1 MSEAKQQQ
9 LATLAVHAGQ
19 SPDPTTGSRAVPIY
33 QTTSYL
39 FQDADHAG
47 RLFALKE
54 FGNIYT
60 RIMNPTTDVFEK
72 RVAALEGGA
81 AGLATASGQAA
92 ETLALTTLAAAGD
105 EIVST
110 TSLYGGTYN
119 LFHYT
124 LPRLGITVKFVDAD
138 DFDGLRAAIN
148 DKTRAV
154 YTETL
159 GNPKLDVVDIEKLAA
174 IAHEHKLPLV
184 IDNTSASPALVRPI
198 EWGADIVVN
207 SATKFLGGH
216 GTTIG
221 GVIVDAG
228 KFDWAASGRFKD
240 FTEPDPSYHGL
251 SYTEAFGPLAFILK
265 ARVQGLR
272 DTGAALSPFNAFLL
286 LQGIETLHL
295 RLERHSAE
303 RAGRGQ
309 ASGAASRRGVGQL
322 SGPGIQPVLT
332 SGRRSICPPA
342 RARWSPLASRADYE
356 AGKKLID
363 ALELFS
369 LVANIGD
376 AKSLVIH
383 PASTTHQQLSVEE
396 QATTGVTPELV
407 RLSVG
412 IEDIRDILADLDQ
425 AIEAA
430 NGHALAGATETAE
443 PCCTMSIMT
452 EPTRRDR
459 SRRPTEAG
467 ILAAHL
473 RRRLCARRAPVAG
486 VRPHAGR
493 RLTLHYAVYGR
504 LNAARD
510 NAVLVCHALSG
521 SALVGSWWPEIFA
534 PGGGSVAGSR
544 FCDLHQ
550 HAGLLLRLDR
560 ARFGGPG
567 DGRHLRPGF
576 SAGFDPRQCAG
587 AGQAAGLAGHSPAA
601 AGAGRLDRRHAGP
614 GVGDP

>member
-1 MSEAKQQQ
+1 MSEEKQHF
-9 LATLAVHAGQ
+9 ATLAVHAGQ
-19 SPDPTTGSRAVPIY
+19 SPDPATGSRAVPIY
-33 QTTSYL
+33 QTTSYV

-47 RLFALKE
+47 RLFALQE
-54 FGNIYT
+54 FGNVYT

-92 ETLALTTLAAAGD
+92 ETLTLTTLAGAGD

-124 LPRLGITVKFVDAD
+124 LPRLGITVRFVDAD

-148 DKTRAV
+148 EKTRAV
-154 YTETL
+154 FTESL

-174 IAHEHKLPLV
+174 IAHENGVPLV
-184 IDNTSASPALVRPI
+184 VDNTTPSPALVRPS

-216 GTTIG
+216 GTAIG

-251 SYTEAFGPLAFILK
+251 SYVAAFGPLAFILK

-295 RLERHSAE
+295 RLERHSQNALAVARHLE
-303 RAGRGQ
+303 QHPGVEWVNYPGLESSPYYARAQKYLPNGRG
-309 ASGAASRRGVGQL
+309 AIVTFGLKGGY
-322 SGPGIQPVLT
+322 
-332 SGRRSICPPA
+332 
-342 RARWSPLASRADYE
+342 D

-363 ALELFS
+363 SLEIFS
-369 LVANIGD
+369 LLANIGD

-383 PASTTHQQLSVEE
+383 PASTTHSQLSVEE
-396 QATTGVTPELV
+396 QAATGVTPELV

-425 AIEAA
+425 AIKTA
-430 NGHALAGATETAE
+430 NGASNGRTFAGALPTAE
-443 PCCTMSIMT
+443 
-452 EPTRRDR
+452 
-459 SRRPTEAG
+459 
-467 ILAAHL
+467 LAA
-473 RRRLCARRAPVAG
+473 
-486 VRPHAGR
+486 
-493 RLTLHYAVYGR
+493 
-504 LNAARD
+504 
-510 NAVLVCHALSG
+510 
-521 SALVGSWWPEIFA
+521 
-534 PGGGSVAGSR
+534 
-544 FCDLHQ
+544 Q
-550 HAGLLLRLDR
+550 
-560 ARFGGPG
+560 
-567 DGRHLRPGF
+567 
-576 SAGFDPRQCAG
+576 
-587 AGQAAGLAGHSPAA
+587 
-601 AGAGRLDRRHAGP
+601 
-614 GVGDP
+614 

>member
-1 MSEAKQQQ
+1 MPEVKKQH

-19 SPDPTTGSRAVPIY
+19 SPDPATGSRAVPIY

-72 RVAALEGGA
+72 RVAALEGGV

-92 ETLALTTLAAAGD
+92 ETLAITTLAAAGD
-105 EIVST
+105 EIIST

-124 LPRLGITVKFVDAD
+124 LPRLGINVRFVDAD

-148 DKTRAV
+148 EKTKAV
-154 YTETL
+154 YTESL
-159 GNPKLDVVDIEKLAA
+159 GNPKLDVVDIEQIAR
-174 IAHEHKLPLV
+174 IAHENGLPLV
-184 IDNTSASPALVRPI
+184 IDNTTPSPALVRPI

-228 KFDWAASGRFKD
+228 KFDWSSSRFKE
-240 FTEPDPSYHGL
+240 FTDPDPSYHGL
-251 SYTEAFGPLAFILK
+251 SYHEAFGPLAFILK

-272 DTGAALSPFNAFLL
+272 DTGASLSPFSAFLL

-295 RLERHSAE
+295 RLERHSQNALAVAKHLE
-303 RAGRGQ
+303 QHPGVEWVNYPGLETSEYYDRAKKYLPNGQ
-309 ASGAASRRGVGQL
+309 GALVTF
-322 SGPGIQPVLT
+322 GIK
-332 SGRRSICPPA
+332 GG
-342 RARWSPLASRADYE
+342 YE

-363 ALELFS
+363 SLELFS

-383 PASTTHQQLSVEE
+383 PASTTHQQLSPVE
-396 QATTGVTPELV
+396 QLGTGVTPELV

-412 IEDIRDILADLDQ
+412 IEDVRDILADLNQ

-430 NGHALAGATETAE
+430 NGIAFSESTTAE
-443 PCCTMSIMT
+443 H
-452 EPTRRDR
+452 
-459 SRRPTEAG
+459 
-467 ILAAHL
+467 AA
-473 RRRLCARRAPVAG
+473 
-486 VRPHAGR
+486 
-493 RLTLHYAVYGR
+493 
-504 LNAARD
+504 
-510 NAVLVCHALSG
+510 
-521 SALVGSWWPEIFA
+521 
-534 PGGGSVAGSR
+534 
-544 FCDLHQ
+544 Q
-550 HAGLLLRLDR
+550 
-560 ARFGGPG
+560 
-567 DGRHLRPGF
+567 
-576 SAGFDPRQCAG
+576 
-587 AGQAAGLAGHSPAA
+587 
-601 AGAGRLDRRHAGP
+601 
-614 GVGDP
+614 

>member
-1 MSEAKQQQ
+1 MSEAKQH

-19 SPDPTTGSRAVPIY
+19 SPDPATGSRAVPIY

-60 RIMNPTTDVFEK
+60 RIMNPTTDVLEK

-81 AGLATASGQAA
+81 AALATASGQAA

-124 LPRLGITVKFVDAD
+124 LPRLGITVRFVDGD

-148 DKTRAV
+148 DRTRAV

-159 GNPKLDVVDIEKLAA
+159 GNPKLDVADVERLAS
-174 IAHEHKLPLV
+174 IAHEHKLPLI
-184 IDNTSASPALVRPI
+184 IDNTSASAALVRPI
-198 EWGADIVVN
+198 EWGADIVIN

-216 GTTIG
+216 GTSIG
-221 GVIVDAG
+221 GVIVDGG
-228 KFDWAASGRFKD
+228 KFDWAASGRFKE

-251 SYTEAFGPLAFILK
+251 SFVQAFGPLAFILK

-295 RLERHSAE
+295 RMERHSRNA
-303 RAGRGQ
+303 Q
-309 ASGAASRRGVGQL
+309 AVAQHLEKHPGVEWVNY
-322 SGPGIQPVLT
+322 PG
-332 SGRRSICPPA
+332 
-342 RARWSPLASRADYE
+342 LASSKYFERTKKYLPDGQGALITFGIKGGYE

-363 ALELFS
+363 SLELFS

-383 PASTTHQQLSVEE
+383 PASTTHQQLAPAE
-396 QATTGVTPELV
+396 QAETGVTPEMV
-407 RLSVG
+407 RLSIG

-425 AIEAA
+425 AIVKA
-430 NGHALAGATETAE
+430 NGHAPAKAETA
-443 PCCTMSIMT
+443 
-452 EPTRRDR
+452 
-459 SRRPTEAG
+459 A
-467 ILAAHL
+467 
-473 RRRLCARRAPVAG
+473 
-486 VRPHAGR
+486 VR
-493 RLTLHYAVYGR
+493 
-504 LNAARD
+504 
-510 NAVLVCHALSG
+510 
-521 SALVGSWWPEIFA
+521 
-534 PGGGSVAGSR
+534 
-544 FCDLHQ
+544 
-550 HAGLLLRLDR
+550 
-560 ARFGGPG
+560 
-567 DGRHLRPGF
+567 
-576 SAGFDPRQCAG
+576 
-587 AGQAAGLAGHSPAA
+587 GQ
-601 AGAGRLDRRHAGP
+601 
-614 GVGDP
+614 